1 MIESR
6 KVTDGLLAF
15 CEAALV
21 GTAAEGLVGDAK
33 APDGAA
39 GEPPYIVVYR
49 VASGYGAIG
58 AIVQP
63 DDMRNVK
70 YQLSAVGANRAQSEW
85 ILDRV
90 LVRLTDLGSGTG
102 YTYPLTVEDHSV
114 IEREVVTDIGIG
126 AEGAMLSV
134 AHIRL
139 LVTQ

>member
-1 MIESR
+1 MIEAR
-6 KVTDGLLAF
+6 KITDGLISF
-15 CEAALV
+15 CETALV
-21 GTAAEGLVGDAK
+21 GTAAEGMVGDAK

-39 GEPPYIVVYR
+39 GEPPYMVVYR
-49 VASGYGAIG
+49 VASGYAPIG
-58 AIVQP
+58 AIIQP

-85 ILDRV
+85 VLDRV
-90 LVRLTDLGSGTG
+90 LVRLTDLTSGSG
-102 YTYPLTVEDHSV
+102 YTYPLTVADHAV